1 MSMMS
6 LAPDSS
12 RSLPEQPRRFLPSH
26 GLSNVVLPARD
37 LAQREPRPRSPSSE
51 YGNVARGFS
60 LVELLITLAIAAIL
74 VTIGIPSFQNL
85 IISNRLATASNDLL
99 VGLSAAK
106 SEAIR
111 TNSSIRFC
119 LKPADLTWKVI
130 TMASADVRVGT
141 LAQGLT
147 ATSANLDTA
156 SVAALQMNAVCVR
169 FRPNGLPYATGSTL
183 ITDGS
188 ITLTLGGKNRVVN
201 VKTGALHVASS

>member
-1 MSMMS
+1 MFIKR
-6 LAPDSS
+6 LTPDSAPSFPDRWRSFVLS
-12 RSLPEQPRRFLPSH
+12 RDLNDV
-26 GLSNVVLPARD
+26 GLPASY
-37 LAQREPRPRSPSSE
+37 LTQLEGKHRSAYSE
-51 YGNVARGFS
+51 YGSADRGFS

-85 IISNRLATASNDLL
+85 IISNRLVTASNDLL
-99 VGLSAAK
+99 LGLSAAK

-111 TNSSIRFC
+111 TNNSIRFC
-119 LKPADLTWKVI
+119 LKPADLTWKVT
-130 TMASADVRVGT
+130 TMASTDVRVGT

-156 SVAALQMNAVCVR
+156 SVADHVCVR
-169 FRPNGLPYATGSTL
+169 FRPNGLPYATGNAL

-201 VKTGALHVASS
+201 VKTGALHVVSS